1 MRVLQAGVKV
11 AAVLGL
17 AFVTVLLT
25 AATLYLLVSAPLIQ
39 DQPANARGD
48 TNGLASSMVESE
60 AAARSEQASS
70 PSSRT
75 LEPDRSETVSESRI
89 RRPESTNSEI
99 KTSTLTPDPSETSP
113 SGLGHDSK
121 PEAEASP
128 LLGSASA
135 PELTQVSPPPSNTS
149 SEATADTSPSSPT
162 VDVPAE
168 ARDYTVAEGD
178 TLYSIA
184 RQVYGAGKYWRAIY
198 DANRDLIEDPV
209 KLKLMWRLELPPP
222 EKVIPEN

>member
-1 MRVLQAGVKV
+1 MRIVQAGVKV

-17 AFVTVLLT
+17 AFFTVLLT
-25 AATLYLLVSAPLIQ
+25 AAILYLLVSAPPSQ
-39 DQPANARGD
+39 DQLGPARGD

-60 AAARSEQASS
+60 AAARPKQASS

-89 RRPESTNSEI
+89 PRPESPNSEI

-113 SGLGHDSK
+113 SALGHDSK

-128 LLGSASA
+128 LRGAASA
-135 PELTQVSPPPSNTS
+135 PESTQISLPPSNTS
-149 SEATADTSPSSPT
+149 SETTAETSPSSQTVSAPT
-162 VDVPAE
+162 EP
-168 ARDYTVAEGD
+168 RYYTVAEGD

-198 DANRDLIEDPV
+198 NANRDLIEDPV
-209 KLKLMWRLELPPP
+209 KLKLMWKLELPPR